1 MLALEIHFLL
11 GRYVATDFRDRE
23 RAEWPPH
30 PSRLFSALVAA
41 ACESGKGESARAAL
55 LWLESLPPPHIC
67 AEEQPAQQTAVT
79 VFVPVNDP
87 TNPVPPRVERQPR
100 AFPSA
105 IPQDPT
111 VYLVW
116 PDAQPDTVLRRLLA
130 DIAANVTYLG
140 SSRSPV
146 RVRLTDW
153 PPHANWTPNEAG
165 EALLRVPSEGR
176 LESLEWHYQNRLRP
190 SPGAFQRYRRGPYSA
205 ETLSAESSFGEMVV
219 YRLEGPVEMEIET
232 TLKLTSLLRRAVLR
246 RAQDTGPTIP
256 EVLSGHD
263 EKGKPSPKP
272 HAAYVA
278 LPFASQT
285 QEYADGHIL
294 GLAVVLPR
302 QLGASERRRAMQALI
317 ALEHLTVGG
326 VGRLGLR
333 RILPGMAVPHN
344 LRTST
349 WTEPSRR
356 WSSVTPV
363 VFDRFPKRNGR
374 GLEASIARSCGYVG
388 LPAPTEVVA
397 EHHSPLYGVEPSFRF
412 VTRRAALAQEER
424 EPGPRLYTHV
434 TLTFDQPVC
443 GPVLLGASRHF
454 GLGLLRPLHEE
465 NP

>member
-11 GRYVATDFRDRE
+11 GRYVASDFRDRE
-23 RAEWPPH
+23 SAEWPPH

-41 ACESGKGESARAAL
+41 AYESGMGESARAAL
-55 LWLESLPPPHIC
+55 LWLENLSPPHIC
-67 AEEQPAQQTAVT
+67 AEEQPARQTPVT

-87 TNPVPPRVERQPR
+87 SNPVLPRAEKQPR

-105 IPQDPT
+105 VPQDPT
-111 VYLVW
+111 VHLVW
-116 PDAQPDTVLRRLLA
+116 PDAQPDAVLKAILA

-146 RVRLTDW
+146 RVRLTDQ
-153 PPHANWTPNEAG
+153 PPQANWNPDEAG
-165 EALLRVPSEGR
+165 EEVLRVPTEGR
-176 LESLEWHYQNRLRP
+176 LESLVWHYQNRLRP
-190 SPGAFQRYRRGPYSA
+190 SPGAFQRYRHGPHSA
-205 ETLSAESSFGEMVV
+205 ETPAAESSFGEMVV

-232 TLKLTSLLRRAVLR
+232 TLKLTSLLRGAVLR

-263 EKGKPSPKP
+263 EQEKPSPRP
-272 HAAYVA
+272 HAAYLA

-285 QEYADGHIL
+285 QEHADGHIL

-302 QLGASERRRAMQALI
+302 GLGASERRRAMQALV
-317 ALEHLTVGG
+317 ALDHLAVGG

-349 WTEPSRR
+349 WTGPSRR

-374 GLEASIARSCGYVG
+374 GQEAIIARSCGYVG
-388 LPAPTEVVA
+388 LPSPTEVVID
-397 EHHSPLYGVEPSFRF
+397 HHSPLHGVEPSFYFDPKRK
-412 VTRRAALAQEER
+412 ASAQAGR
-424 EPGPRLYTHV
+424 EPSPRLYNHV
-434 TLTFDQPVC
+434 TLTFAQPVR
-443 GPVLLGASRHF
+443 GPVLLGASRYF
-454 GLGLLRPLHEE
+454 GLGLLRPLQEE